1 MGQKRA
7 ALSSTDPGGNLAY
20 ATRLQPCTP
29 RLPCEHLFFLFA
41 AEYLIHDFCL
51 PCRYF
56 FCPDKIVR
64 HPRDLNLALILS
76 SEYGAREVQK
86 AIIWT
91 QVQKIRERFLDEQ
104 EGNVLQAPG
113 GAFLTIDIIL
123 FLLTLT
129 YKEVPAQLQVLAD
142 GGINLSWLDPPLGS
156 AGDILREIV
165 VCFPPPPAF

>member
-1 MGQKRA
+1 M
-7 ALSSTDPGGNLAY
+7 
-20 ATRLQPCTP
+20 
-29 RLPCEHLFFLFA
+29 
-41 AEYLIHDFCL
+41 
-51 PCRYF
+51 
-56 FCPDKIVR
+56 R